1 MSLKVAVI
9 GAGVMGHALALVHA
23 LGGCRVRLT
32 DTDAAA
38 LARAPALMSAAL
50 ATLRE
55 AGETTHGDAW
65 LAAAVTTHADLA
77 ATLEGAGLV
86 VEAITEDAEAKRA
99 LFAAI
104 DRLAPRGA
112 IIASNTSYL
121 DPFPLIPDARQDCAA
136 IAHWYTPPYIIDL
149 VDIVAGPGC
158 APEIPL
164 RLRDLYA
171 GMGKRPLVL
180 KRFVPGFIANRIQ
193 AVISMEVYALLDSG
207 VADAAEIDTAIVH
220 GLALRMPLL
229 GHLMKADFTGLLLA
243 QKALANAMV
252 PPPPARTRSET
263 LDRLVASGATGI
275 TSGRGFYDWS
285 GRSPAELFAERDRR
299 LLALKRALKEIG
311 SLVP

>member
-1 MSLKVAVI
+1 MGLKVAVL

-32 DTDAAA
+32 DTQPGP
-38 LARAPALMSAAL
+38 LARAGALMSAAL

-55 AGETTHGDAW
+55 AGETEHGEAW
-65 LAAAVTTHADLA
+65 LASAVTTHAALA
-77 ATLEGAGLV
+77 ETLEGAELV
-86 VEAITEDAEAKRA
+86 VEAITEDAESKRA
-99 LFAAI
+99 LFAEV
-104 DRLAPRGA
+104 DRLAPPGA

-121 DPFPLIPDARQDCAA
+121 DPFPLIPKARQSRAA
-136 IAHWYTPPYIIDL
+136 IAHWYTPPYIVDL
-149 VDIVAGPGC
+149 VDIVAGPEC
-158 APEIPL
+158 DPAVPH

-171 GMGKRPLVL
+171 AMGKRPVVMR
-180 KRFVPGFIANRIQ
+180 RFVPGFIANRIQ
-193 AVISMEVYALLDSG
+193 AVVSMEVFALLDDG

-229 GHLMKADFTGLLLA
+229 GHLMKADFTGLRLT

-252 PPPPARTRSET
+252 PPPQQRLRSRA
-263 LDRLVASGATGI
+263 LDSLVAAGATGVEA
-275 TSGRGFYDWS
+275 GRGFYDYG
-285 GRSPAELFAERDRR
+285 GRSPAALFAERDRK